1 MTNIAGIQVPSTF
14 PIFLAI
20 VALHVLLS
28 LACVLAGAVAM
39 LSRKRQGRHPDFGT
53 AYFRCLVGAVALATG
68 LSAARWRHDYPL
80 FILGALSFAASFV
93 GRMAKRQHW
102 SGWVRWHIIGM
113 GVSYVLL
120 LTAFYV
126 DNGRSLPLWKDLP
139 MVSYWL
145 LPAAIGGPIIGRAL
159 LHHRSTDAAGAAW
172 SR

>member
-1 MTNIAGIQVPSTF
+1 MTDIAGIQVPSTS

-20 VALHVLLS
+20 VALHVLLG
-28 LACVLAGAVAM
+28 LACVLTGAVAM
-39 LSRKRQGRHPDFGT
+39 LSPKRQGRHPDFGT
-53 AYFRCLVGAVALATG
+53 AYFWCLLSAVALATA
-68 LSAARWRHDYPL
+68 LSVARWRHDYPL

-102 SGWVRWHIIGM
+102 SGWVRWHITGM

-139 MVSYWL
+139 TISYWL
-145 LPAAIGGPIIGRAL
+145 LPAAIGGPVIARAL
-159 LHHRSTDAAGAAW
+159 LHHRSTEAGPAW